1 MLWCIIIVIV
11 LLTVIGVI
19 LLQWQKNQ
27 QKDRNSFAKYL
38 KKLDKTNADLL
49 KKLEKREENE

>member
-1 MLWCIIIVIV
+1 MLWCIIIVII

-27 QKDRNSFAKYL
+27 RKDRNSFVKYL

-49 KKLEKREENE
+49 KKLEKREVV